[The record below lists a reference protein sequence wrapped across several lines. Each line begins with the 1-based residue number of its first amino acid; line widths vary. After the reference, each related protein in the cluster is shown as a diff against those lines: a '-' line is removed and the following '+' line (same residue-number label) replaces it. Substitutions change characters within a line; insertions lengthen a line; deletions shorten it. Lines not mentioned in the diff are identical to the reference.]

1 MSSTL
6 HFWPGTE
13 RCRVGIGRDQA
24 GIDGKPFAIH
34 QAFGHAAAHYNL
46 DHMAQEVALP
56 EAAARAIW
64 LTTSTARKAGELARG
79 QIVLR
84 LVVPLSSTLT
94 LNLFRPGAEGRR
106 QKVGGQPFQKP
117 SEWPALCVD

>member
-1 MSSTL
+1 M
-6 HFWPGTE
+6 
-13 RCRVGIGRDQA
+13 GIGRDQA

-94 LNLFRPGAEGRR
+94 LNLFRPKRR
-106 QKVGGQPFQKP
+106 VVVRKLEASRFKSPLNGQQCAWIRSVGTGFQ
-117 SEWPALCVD
+117 